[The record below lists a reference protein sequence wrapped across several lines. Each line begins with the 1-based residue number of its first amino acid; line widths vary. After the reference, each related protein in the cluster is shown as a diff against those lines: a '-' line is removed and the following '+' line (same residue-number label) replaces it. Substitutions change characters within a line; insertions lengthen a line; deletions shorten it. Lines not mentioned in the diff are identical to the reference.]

1 MEYFDNI
8 LCVTY
13 KELLDIMPKGTLNSQ
28 LSREKLDVVSRG
40 GGENNPALYAYSSLP
55 EKYKK
60 RWVERHGEPEKQ
72 MRQEMIRNIVKK
84 DEKAENFFEDYRYDK
99 NGEMVALPEDVKKE
113 YTWNASVLNALM
125 EEFKRLSS
133 SNNKLTGFR
142 RNLWELLL
150 VTSEEWRPVY
160 GHSLPGSVGRLKALI
175 NKFRPDNYG
184 VLVSGKYGNSNTLKI
199 EEDGGRYLVALKRSR
214 VPVYTD
220 MEIFEEYNRVAPER
234 GWKPLKSP
242 RSLREW
248 FNSPRVE
255 PLWYDAVYG
264 EMKAHQRYDR
274 KHRTILPGRR
284 DSLWYGD
291 GTKLNLYYR
300 DENGNKCTTSVYEV
314 VDAYSEVLLGYYI
327 SDNEDYI
334 AQYHAFRMAIQMSR
348 HKPYEIVCDNQGGH
362 KKNAALGL
370 FSKISR
376 IHRPTA
382 PYNGESKTIENIFY
396 RFQSQVLKKCF
407 GFTGQN
413 ITAKR
418 DTSRPN
424 LEFINANI
432 DSLPTLEELKEQYAA
447 AREQWNSMKH
457 PATGISRIEMYN
469 TSVNEATDA
478 VSVSDMVEM
487 FWYTTEKPSLF
498 TANGI
503 EITVQGKKYPY
514 EVFSAPGEPDLEWRR
529 RNTYKKFYVQY
540 DPYDMSSVRLLYK
553 DKGGAM
559 RFECVASF
567 PLMIHRADVDD
578 FALRLVGV
586 GVHQLALGFRAAH
599 ILHQVAFHHTAVS
612 CLAVGVL
619 LVNIGG
625 VGVVRVLAVFRLG
638 RGGQGLHRH
647 RFQLVLHAL
656 AEALAVNRHH
666 AHLVRLVV
674 AAILHHR
681 RNDENRAVRVVAEL
695 EVNAVVG
702 YRRVLA
708 VVGVAHRV
716 GVRLALENRH
726 VCFRR
731 REVHRRAC

>member
-1 MEYFDNI
+1 
-8 LCVTY
+8 
-13 KELLDIMPKGTLNSQ
+13 
-28 LSREKLDVVSRG
+28 
-40 GGENNPALYAYSSLP
+40 
-55 EKYKK
+55 
-60 RWVERHGEPEKQ
+60 
-72 MRQEMIRNIVKK
+72 
-84 DEKAENFFEDYRYDK
+84 
-99 NGEMVALPEDVKKE
+99 MVALPEDVKKE

-334 AQYHAFRMAIQMSR
+334 AQYHAFRMAIQTSR

-396 RFQSQVLKKCF
+396 RFQSQVLKKRF

-514 EVFSAPGEPDLEWRR
+514 EVFSAPVSLIWNGADVTPTRSS
-529 RNTYKKFYVQY
+529 
-540 DPYDMSSVRLLYK
+540 MSSTI
-553 DKGGAM
+553 
-559 RFECVASF
+559 
-567 PLMIHRADVDD
+567 LM
-578 FALRLVGV
+578 
-586 GVHQLALGFRAAH
+586 
-599 ILHQVAFHHTAVS
+599 T
-612 CLAVGVL
+612 
-619 LVNIGG
+619 
-625 VGVVRVLAVFRLG
+625 
-638 RGGQGLHRH
+638 
-647 RFQLVLHAL
+647 
-656 AEALAVNRHH
+656 
-666 AHLVRLVV
+666 
-674 AAILHHR
+674 
-681 RNDENRAVRVVAEL
+681 
-695 EVNAVVG
+695 
-702 YRRVLA
+702 
-708 VVGVAHRV
+708 
-716 GVRLALENRH
+716 
-726 VCFRR
+726 
-731 REVHRRAC
+731 

>member
-60 RWVERHGEPEKQ
+60 SWVERHGEPEKQ

-334 AQYHAFRMAIQMSR
+334 AQYHAFRMAIQTSR

-396 RFQSQVLKKCF
+396 RFQSQVLKKRF

-567 PLMIHRADVDD
+567 PLMIHRAQQEQTEAEKR
-578 FALRLVGV
+578 FI
-586 GVHQLALGFRAAH
+586 RA
-599 ILHQVAFHHTAVS
+599 QQEAVI
-612 CLAVGVL
+612 
-619 LVNIGG
+619 NERI
-625 VGVVRVLAVFRLG
+625 
-638 RGGQGLHRH
+638 
-647 RFQLVLHAL
+647 
-656 AEALAVNRHH
+656 NRQ
-666 AHLVRLVV
+666 VV
-674 AAILHHR
+674 AKDIEYEHGVAPEQNGLRTPDLKGLGKEAQRQIDR
-681 RNDENRAVRVVAEL
+681 RTRKYSQPARPSIGRDMKVISNVTWDSFEKK
-695 EVNAVVG
+695 EVSIRKVVG
-702 YRRVLA
+702 KL
-708 VVGVAHRV
+708 
-716 GVRLALENRH
+716 
-726 VCFRR
+726 
-731 REVHRRAC
+731 

>member
-1 MEYFDNI
+1 MEYYKKT
-8 LCVTY
+8 LCVTHE
-13 KELLDIMPKGTLNSQ
+13 ELTSGDDPVIRSDTLRQNVHRGNIQSAH
-28 LSREKLDVVSRG
+28 RG
-40 GGENNPALYAYSSLP
+40 GGEGGYALYIYSSLP
-55 EKYKK
+55 DKYQK
-60 RWVERHGEPEKQ
+60 RFVAKYGDPEQKLI
-72 MRQEMIRNIVKK
+72 REMIMSKVKK
-84 DEKAENFFEDYRYDK
+84 DENAELFFEEYRYDK
-99 NGEMVALPEDVKKE
+99 NGEQVPLPERIQAE
-113 YTWNASVLNALM
+113 YVWNASVLNALIS
-125 EEFKRLSS
+125 ELDTLRPKRNMLGGS
-133 SNNKLTGFR
+133 
-142 RNLWELLL
+142 RNVWETLLAR
-150 VTSEEWRPVY
+150 VEEWREEY
-160 GHSLPGSVGRLKALI
+160 AHTLPGSEGRLKSLV
-175 NKFRPDNYG
+175 NQYRPQNYA

-199 EEDGGRYLVALKRSR
+199 EEEAGRYLVALKRSR

-220 MEIFEEYNRVAPER
+220 MQIFEEYNRVAPER
-234 GWKPLKSP
+234 GWKSLKSP

-274 KHRTILPGRR
+274 KHRTILPSRR

-334 AQYHAFRMAIQMSR
+334 AQYHAFRMAIQTSR
-348 HKPYEIVCDNQGGH
+348 YKPYEIVCDNQGGH

-396 RFQSQVLKKCF
+396 RFQSQVLKKRF

-457 PATGISRIEMYN
+457 PATGIPRIEMYN
-469 TSVNEATDA
+469 TSVNEATDP
-478 VSVSDMVEM
+478 VSVPDMVEM
-487 FWYTTEKPSLF
+487 FWYTTDKPSLF
-498 TANGI
+498 TASGI

-567 PLMIHRADVDD
+567 PLMIHRAQQEQTEAEKR
-578 FALRLVGV
+578 FIRT
-586 GVHQLALGFRAAH
+586 Q
-599 ILHQVAFHHTAVS
+599 QEAV
-612 CLAVGVL
+612 
-619 LVNIGG
+619 VNERI
-625 VGVVRVLAVFRLG
+625 
-638 RGGQGLHRH
+638 
-647 RFQLVLHAL
+647 
-656 AEALAVNRHH
+656 NRQ
-666 AHLVRLVV
+666 VV
-674 AAILHHR
+674 AKDIEYEHGVAPEQNGLRTPDLKGLGKEAQRQIDR
-681 RNDENRAVRVVAEL
+681 RTRKYSQPPRPSIGRDMKVISNVTWDSFEKK
-695 EVNAVVG
+695 EVSIRKVVG
-702 YRRVLA
+702 KL
-708 VVGVAHRV
+708 
-716 GVRLALENRH
+716 
-726 VCFRR
+726 
-731 REVHRRAC
+731 